1 MNEQDVSK
9 EQLAKNIAGEIVI
22 SKDSNKAIKKWRN
35 LFRISQRA
43 LANEMHVMP
52 SVISDYESGRRKS
65 PGVDMIK
72 KIVNTLITIDEKN
85 GSLIINEFTSLHSK
99 ETLNDAIID
108 IKEIS
113 RPITLE
119 EFLDVIDGKLVVGD
133 DLKNK
138 KIYGYTII
146 DSIKAIVG
154 LSPSELIRLYGL
166 TTERAM
172 IFIGVNTGRSSII
185 AMKVTNLK
193 PGVVILHNI
202 DKLDKLAK
210 KIAETEKIPVAI
222 TRINDVDQ
230 LIKRL
235 KKVF

>member
-9 EQLAKNIAGEIVI
+9 DQLSKNMAGEIVI
-22 SKDSNKAIKKWRN
+22 SDKPNNTIKKWRN
-35 LFRISQRA
+35 MFRVSQRN
-43 LANEMHVMP
+43 LAAEMKVMP

-65 PGVDMIK
+65 PGIEMIK
-72 KIVNTLITIDEKN
+72 KIVNALIKIDEKN

-99 ETLNDAIID
+99 NILNDAIID
-108 IKEIS
+108 IKEIP
-113 RPITLE
+113 RPVTLK
-119 EFLDVIDGKLVVGD
+119 EFIDTIDGKIIVGKD
-133 DLKNK
+133 NINK

-172 IFIGVNTGRSSII
+172 IFTGVKSGRSSLI

-193 PGVVILHNI
+193 PGVVVLHNME
-202 DKLDKLAK
+202 KLDKLAK
-210 KIAETEKIPVAI
+210 KIAEMENIPIII
-222 TRINDVDQ
+222 TQIKNIDT
-230 LIKRL
+230 LILKL
-235 KKVF
+235 KKIL